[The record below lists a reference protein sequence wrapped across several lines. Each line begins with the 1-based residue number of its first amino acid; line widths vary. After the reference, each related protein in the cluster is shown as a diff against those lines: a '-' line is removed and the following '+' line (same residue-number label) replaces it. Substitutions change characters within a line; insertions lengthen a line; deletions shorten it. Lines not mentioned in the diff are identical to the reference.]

1 MRSIELRGDA
11 IRLYLE
17 EHLGYRDVAVQLNV
31 PSDTVK
37 SWVRRYRDVNGLIVN
52 GAQYKRKPNKS
63 LNSVGKQSAQ
73 EYEKRIQQLEIKVEL
88 LRDFLYE
95 EERRSIRK

>member
-17 EHLGYRDVAVQLNV
+17 EHLSYRDVAVQLNV
-31 PSDTVK
+31 PRDTVK

-52 GAQYKRKPNKS
+52 GTRYKHKQNKS
-63 LNSVGKQSAQ
+63 PNSVGKQSAR
-73 EYEKRIQQLEIKVEL
+73 EYEKRIQQLEMKVEL
-88 LRDFLYE
+88 LRDFLSE